1 MPFTITRVG
10 VEVIALV
17 GGLAFLV
24 TSCVVRD
31 RSIEQRGATKVVS
44 ASQKAGA
51 KANAINAKVRDD
63 ARRPGSLERLRKSSC
78 RDC

>member
-1 MPFTITRVG
+1 MFGLSRLAVQL
-10 VEVIALV
+10 IASSAIVTLLV
-17 GGLAFLV
+17 G
-24 TSCVVRD
+24 SCVVRD

-63 ARRPGSLERLRKSSC
+63 ARKPGSLERLRKSSC